1 MNKPKIGVLGLGHLG
16 KIHLKLL
23 LEQPHAICSGVYDT
37 NKARCEAMQ
46 ERYDVHVFS
55 NEEELIKAS
64 DAVILVTPTPSHY
77 SLAKQCLL
85 QAKHV
90 FIEKPLCSHLDEAL
104 DLKRLSDSNKCIV
117 QIGHVE
123 RFNPA
128 FQAAQAEPIDP
139 MFIECHR
146 LAPFN
151 PRGTDVSVVM
161 DLMIHDLDLILS
173 LVDSEVEKIDATGV
187 SIVSPAPDIA
197 NVRLTF
203 TNGCVVN
210 CTASRVSMKAMRKM
224 RVFQHQNYLS
234 MDFIEKSTERIQLHD
249 TLPEHSSNTPIEIE
263 GHESKKYLEYNKSEP
278 SQNNA
283 IMEEQANFIEAI
295 TNGATVLVPIEDG
308 IRCLDLALQIDEC
321 IQEYQKHYQ

>member
-23 LEQPHAICSGVYDT
+23 LEQSHAICSGVFDT
-37 NKARCEAMQ
+37 NHARCEAI
-46 ERYDVHVFS
+46 RDRFNVHVFDS
-55 NEEELIKAS
+55 EEDLIKAS
-64 DAVILVTPTPSHY
+64 DAIILVTPTPSHY

-85 QAKHV
+85 HSKHV
-90 FIEKPLCSHLDEAL
+90 FIEKPLCSNLEEAL
-104 DLKRLSDSNKCIV
+104 ELKKLSDINKCIV

-128 FQAAQAEPIDP
+128 FQAAQAQPIDP

-173 LVDSEVEKIDATGV
+173 LVNSKVEKIDATGI
-187 SIVSPAPDIA
+187 SIVSAAPDIA

-203 TNGCVVN
+203 SNGCVVN

-224 RVFQHQNYLS
+224 RVFQNQNYLS
-234 MDFIEKSTERIQLHD
+234 MDFMEKSTERIQLHNTSPVD
-249 TLPEHSSNTPIEIE
+249 SKSTPIEIE
-263 GHESKKYLEYNKSEP
+263 GHQSKKYLEYEKSEP
-278 SQNNA
+278 SNNNA
-283 IMEEQANFIEAI
+283 IMEEQANFIDAMI
-295 TNGATVLVPIEDG
+295 TGASVRVPIEDG

>member
-1 MNKPKIGVLGLGHLG
+1 MNKIKIGVLGLGHLG

-23 LEQPHAICSGVYDT
+23 LDQPNALCTGVFDT
-37 NKARCEAMQ
+37 NNARFKAMRD
-46 ERYDVHVFS
+46 RYNVHVF
-55 NEEELIKAS
+55 NTEEDLIKAS
-64 DAVILVTPTPSHY
+64 DAIILVTPTPSHY

-85 QAKHV
+85 QSKHV
-90 FIEKPLCSHLDEAL
+90 FIEKPLCSNLEEAL
-104 DLKRLSDSNKCIV
+104 DLKKISDTNKCIV

-128 FQAAQAEPIDP
+128 FQAAQAQPIDP

-173 LVDSEVEKIDATGV
+173 LVNSKVEKIDATGV
-187 SIVSPAPDIA
+187 SIVSDAPDIA

-203 TNGCVVN
+203 SNGCVVN
-210 CTASRVSMKAMRKM
+210 CTASRVSMKSMRKM

-249 TLPEHSSNTPIEIE
+249 TNPLNSLSSLIEIE
-263 GHESKKYLEYNKSEP
+263 GHQSKKYLEYKKSEP
-278 SQNNA
+278 TNNNA
-283 IMEEQANFIEAI
+283 IMEEQANFIDAI
-295 TNGATVLVPIEDG
+295 TNDTGVLVPIDDG

>member
-23 LEQPHAICSGVYDT
+23 LEQSHAICSGVFDT
-37 NKARCEAMQ
+37 NHTRCEAI
-46 ERYDVHVFS
+46 RNRFNVHVFDS
-55 NEEELIKAS
+55 EEDLIKAS
-64 DAVILVTPTPSHY
+64 DAIILVTPTPSHY
-77 SLAKQCLL
+77 QLAKQCLL
-85 QAKHV
+85 HSKHV
-90 FIEKPLCSHLDEAL
+90 FIEKPLCSNLGDAL
-104 DLKRLSDSNKCIV
+104 ELKKLSDSNKCIV

-128 FQAAQAEPIDP
+128 FQEAQAQPIDP

-173 LVDSEVEKIDATGV
+173 LVNSKVEKIDATGI
-187 SIVSPAPDIA
+187 SIVSAAPDIA

-203 TNGCVVN
+203 SNGCVVN

-224 RVFQHQNYLS
+224 RVFQNQNYLS

-249 TLPEHSSNTPIEIE
+249 TSPVDSKSTPIEIE
-263 GHESKKYLEYNKSEP
+263 GHQSKKYLEYEKSEP
-278 SQNNA
+278 SNNNA
-283 IMEEQANFIEAI
+283 IMEEQANFIDAMI
-295 TNGATVLVPIEDG
+295 TGASVRVPIEDG
-308 IRCLDLALQIDEC
+308 IRCLDLALQIDGC

>member
-1 MNKPKIGVLGLGHLG
+1 MNKPKIGILGLGHLG

-23 LEQPHAICSGVYDT
+23 LDQHDALCIGVFDT
-37 NKARCEAMQ
+37 NSARCEAMQ
-46 ERYDVHVFS
+46 ERFNVHVFN
-55 NEEELIKAS
+55 NEEELIRAS
-64 DAVILVTPTPSHY
+64 DGVIIVTPTPSHY
-77 SLAKQCLL
+77 SLAKQCLMHS
-85 QAKHV
+85 KHV
-90 FIEKPLCSHLDEAL
+90 FIEKPLCSKLDEAL
-104 DLKRLSDSNKCIV
+104 DLKRLRDQNNCIV

-128 FQAAQAEPIDP
+128 FQSTQAKPIDP

-173 LVDSEVEKIDATGV
+173 LVHAEVDKIDATGV
-187 SIVSPAPDIA
+187 SIVSAAPDIA
-197 NVRLTF
+197 NARISF

-234 MDFIEKSTERIQLHD
+234 MDFIEKSAERIELHD
-249 TLPEHSSNTPIEIE
+249 TKPLHSTITPIEIE
-263 GHESKKYLEYNKSEP
+263 GHQSKKYLEYVKTAPTE
-278 SQNNA
+278 NNA
-283 IMEEQANFIEAI
+283 IMEEQANFINAMI
-295 TNGATVLVPIEDG
+295 NGEEIKVPIDDG
-308 IRCLDLALQIDEC
+308 IRCLDLALKIDQSIEA
-321 IQEYQKHYQ
+321 YQKHYQ

>member
-1 MNKPKIGVLGLGHLG
+1 MSKPKIGILGLGHLG

-23 LEQPHAICSGVYDT
+23 LEQSNAICSGIYDP
-37 NKARCEAMQ
+37 NHARCAAMQ
-46 ERYDVHVFS
+46 NKYGIHVF
-55 NEEELIKAS
+55 NDEEELIHAS
-64 DAVILVTPTPSHY
+64 DAIILVTPTPSHY
-77 SLAKQCLL
+77 LLAKQCLM
-85 QAKHV
+85 QSKHV
-90 FIEKPLCSHLDEAL
+90 FIEKPLCSKLDEAL
-104 DLKRLSDSNKCIV
+104 DLKKLSEQNNCIV

-128 FQAAQAEPIDP
+128 FQSTQAKPINP

-173 LVDSEVEKIDATGV
+173 LVNAEVEKIDATGV
-187 SIVSPAPDIA
+187 SIVSAAPDIA
-197 NVRLTF
+197 NARISF

-234 MDFIEKSTERIQLHD
+234 MDFIDKSAERIELHD
-249 TLPEHSSNTPIEIE
+249 TKPLDSAITPIEIE
-263 GHESKKYLEYNKSEP
+263 GHQSKKYLEYVKTP
-278 SQNNA
+278 PTDNNA
-283 IMEEQANFIEAI
+283 IMEEQANFINAMVNGEA
-295 TNGATVLVPIEDG
+295 VKVPIDDG
-308 IRCLDLALQIDEC
+308 IQCLDLALQIDQC
-321 IQEYQKHYQ
+321 IQAYQKHYQ

>member
-1 MNKPKIGVLGLGHLG
+1 MNKIKIGVLGLGHLG

-23 LEQPHAICSGVYDT
+23 LDQPNALCTGVFDT
-37 NKARCEAMQ
+37 NNARCKAMRD
-46 ERYDVHVFS
+46 RYNVHVF
-55 NEEELIKAS
+55 NTEEDLIKAS
-64 DAVILVTPTPSHY
+64 DAIILVTPTPSHY

-85 QAKHV
+85 QSKHV
-90 FIEKPLCSHLDEAL
+90 FIEKPLCSNLEEAL
-104 DLKRLSDSNKCIV
+104 DLKKISDTNKCIV

-128 FQAAQAEPIDP
+128 FQAAQAQPIDP

-173 LVDSEVEKIDATGV
+173 LVNSKVEKIDATGV
-187 SIVSPAPDIA
+187 SIVSDAPDIA

-203 TNGCVVN
+203 SNGCVVN
-210 CTASRVSMKAMRKM
+210 CTASRVSMKSMRKM

-249 TLPEHSSNTPIEIE
+249 TNPLNSLSSPIEIE
-263 GHESKKYLEYNKSEP
+263 GHQSKKYLEYKKSEP
-278 SQNNA
+278 TNNNA
-283 IMEEQANFIEAI
+283 IMEEQANFIDAI
-295 TNGATVLVPIEDG
+295 TNDTGVLVPIDDG

>member
-1 MNKPKIGVLGLGHLG
+1 MSKPKIGILGLGHLG

-23 LEQPHAICSGVYDT
+23 LDQHDALCIGVFDT
-37 NKARCEAMQ
+37 NSARCEAMQ
-46 ERYDVHVFS
+46 ERFNVHVFN
-55 NEEELIKAS
+55 NEEELIRAS
-64 DAVILVTPTPSHY
+64 DGVIIVTPTPSHY
-77 SLAKQCLL
+77 SLAKQCLMHS
-85 QAKHV
+85 KHV
-90 FIEKPLCSHLDEAL
+90 FIEKPLCSKLDEAL
-104 DLKRLSDSNKCIV
+104 DLKRLRDQNNCIV

-128 FQAAQAEPIDP
+128 FQSTQAKPIDP

-173 LVDSEVEKIDATGV
+173 LVHAEVDKIDATGV
-187 SIVSPAPDIA
+187 SIVSAAPDIA
-197 NVRLTF
+197 NARISF

-234 MDFIEKSTERIQLHD
+234 MDFIEKSAERIELHD
-249 TLPEHSSNTPIEIE
+249 TKPLHSTITPIEIE
-263 GHESKKYLEYNKSEP
+263 GHQSKKYLEYVKTAPTE
-278 SQNNA
+278 NNA
-283 IMEEQANFIEAI
+283 IMEEQANFINAMI
-295 TNGATVLVPIEDG
+295 NGEEIKVPLDDG
-308 IRCLDLALQIDEC
+308 IRCLDLALKIDQSIEA
-321 IQEYQKHYQ
+321 YQKHYQ

>member
-1 MNKPKIGVLGLGHLG
+1 MNKPKIGILGLGHLG

-23 LEQPHAICSGVYDT
+23 LDQHDALCIGVFDT
-37 NKARCEAMQ
+37 NSARCEAMQ
-46 ERYDVHVFS
+46 ERFNVHVFN
-55 NEEELIKAS
+55 NEEELIRAS
-64 DAVILVTPTPSHY
+64 DGVIIVTPTPSHY
-77 SLAKQCLL
+77 SLAKQCIMHS
-85 QAKHV
+85 KHV
-90 FIEKPLCSHLDEAL
+90 FIEKPLCSNLDEAL
-104 DLKRLSDSNKCIV
+104 DLKRLRDQNNCIV

-128 FQAAQAEPIDP
+128 FQSTQAKPIDP

-173 LVDSEVEKIDATGV
+173 LVHAEVDKIDATGV
-187 SIVSPAPDIA
+187 SIVSAAPDIA
-197 NVRLTF
+197 NARISF

-234 MDFIEKSTERIQLHD
+234 MDFIEKSAERIELHD
-249 TLPEHSSNTPIEIE
+249 TKPLHSTITPIEIE
-263 GHESKKYLEYNKSEP
+263 GHQSKKYLEYVKTAPTE
-278 SQNNA
+278 NNA
-283 IMEEQANFIEAI
+283 IMEEQANFINAMI
-295 TNGATVLVPIEDG
+295 NGEEIKVPLDDG
-308 IRCLDLALQIDEC
+308 IRCLDLALKIDQSIEA
-321 IQEYQKHYQ
+321 YQKHYQ